1 MALSNDLI
9 SQFVKITKDKQDA
22 KKETVVYG
30 TIHKDVNGNENCVNI
45 DGSNISTPVSKT
57 VVANEGDRVTVMI
70 KNHTAT
76 VTGNL
81 SNPSARV
88 IDTVTIENL
97 NASNARIDTLDTANV
112 NVQNTLT
119 AHEAKIQTLEATDV
133 EITGRLSANEA
144 DIKHLK
150 ALDIDTEKLNA
161 AYAFVEDLEASHAD
175 VDYLVSTVADIDT
188 LIFGSAEGDIIQT
201 SFSNAV
207 IAQLGDA
214 QIKSAMIESV
224 SANKITAGDIIT
236 NNVRVKSED
245 GSLIIS
251 DETLQI
257 SDKSRVRVQIGKDA
271 ANDYSINIWDQNGNL
286 MFSRGGITDAAIK
299 EAIIR
304 NDMVSDTANIH
315 ASKLDVDSLFEE
327 INDSSNTIKSSK
339 VYLDDKKQ
347 TLDVAFKSL
356 TTDIT
361 NQGKTITSQ
370 GTAISTIQG
379 QISSK
384 VWQQDIDTAT
394 DEMSTQYSTLEQKID
409 GISSKV
415 ASNTTAI
422 NKKANST
429 TVTTIANSVTSL
441 EQDLNGFKTTVSET
455 YATQIALD
463 STEEKIDNAKLGNLV
478 RNGYGEYLDNT
489 NFTNATFTRGDA
501 PEGCYG
507 YFTNGMTE
515 YIPFNPNKIY
525 NYEYFCRL
533 HEGVSSGSSYFCI
546 IPYDVDGNEIG
557 SQHVLNYNEN
567 LFYLKEDLKDGD
579 TVAYFENLI
588 KWNTN
593 TTQSY
598 QRSFLIF
605 NYVDSTG
612 YVYPDGV
619 YSRNTWLSVYSDDSS
634 VDKTNHTISLTTAW
648 SGGTIPAGT
657 CIGQTASGSTYC
669 YYGQNGTISNTD
681 WNRWTGKIYAG
692 STGGDIDKKSRR
704 LTPAKTIRISI
715 QYTRFIADYTGI
727 YLAEETIDTSA
738 RERLSSAESSI
749 VQLSNSITS
758 TVSEISSLDTRVS
771 STESS
776 ITQLSN
782 SISANITETTSLGTR
797 MTTVEQ
803 TAEDLSVK
811 LDDLTIG
818 GRNLLLNSSFS
829 EDLTEWAVSGDVV
842 ITEKYGKKCAHISQ
856 TALTENKFV
865 RQSIL
870 SKLEPNTTYKISGW
884 ILTENVVKGTTNYMC
899 QFYTSG
905 SYDKDGTSTW
915 FSIGTLSFPIN
926 VGEWTRVETT
936 LVTDTVKFPSATSL
950 NMFVYSRDMIG
961 DVYFADLKLEKGDKA
976 TDWTPAP
983 EDIDSDIS
991 DIRDS
996 ADEAAKTATNYLNF
1010 SSNGLIVGDMTAS
1023 TLGKNVLIDSDS
1035 VDIRNGTTTLASF
1048 GASTIYLGKNND
1060 KSVINLC
1067 NGSATMTAVDDT
1079 DFRIYSDKRLVM
1091 SAYQSMLLD
1100 CRRDATHMTRIAI
1113 QSSDPDQSSVVGGV
1127 QFTIYQDDIQ
1137 NTVQMLGNDIIL
1149 KVTDGTDTS
1158 RITLQENAIKL
1169 YSSGKLYL
1177 NSESTLQIGESSSYS
1192 YSVVLGNTY
1201 NKAKSIGCYWN
1212 DGESHDLIT
1221 HAANGQNSFFGPSD
1235 ISITDSSSLTS
1246 TTNIRGKYI
1255 RLYNHSGG
1263 GVYLGS
1269 SGSTAVTSDRNLKKD
1284 ILDID
1289 NKYLD
1294 FFDRLRPITYKYNCP
1309 ENKGH
1314 RDHVGFVAQEIEEAL
1329 TASGLT
1335 TEQFAGLVIERDV
1348 TLNPNYNSSLSD
1360 EENAANETHYDTLYS
1375 LRYEEFISLLVKKV
1389 QSLQEQIDQLRADK

>member
-9 SQFVKITKDKQDA
+9 SQFVKVTKDKQDV

-30 TIHKDVNGNENCVNI
+30 TVDKNDTDKVII
-45 DGSNISTPVSKT
+45 DGSTISTPVAKT
-57 VVANEGDRVTVMI
+57 VVAGTHDETENGASVTKGDRVIVTI

-81 SNPSARV
+81 SRPSARAA
-88 IDTVTIENL
+88 DTVSMTNL
-97 NASNARIDTLDTANV
+97 DASNAKIDNLESAKANV
-112 NVQNTLT
+112 QDLIAV
-119 AHEAKIQTLEATDV
+119 
-133 EITGRLSANEA
+133 EA
-144 DIKHLK
+144 D
-150 ALDIDTEKLNA
+150 
-161 AYAFVEDLEASHAD
+161 VEDLKANKASVDSLLAVKADITNLKAAD
-175 VDYLVSTVADIDT
+175 VTITNRLNALSINAGDIQAASAFIQELKATGADVGYLVSTTAEIDN
-188 LIFGSAEGDIIQT
+188 LIFGSASGDVIQT

-214 QIKSAMIESV
+214 QIKSAMIDNI
-224 SANKITAGDIIT
+224 SASKITSGDIIT
-236 NNVRVKSED
+236 NNVRVKSQN

-257 SDKSRVRVQIGKDA
+257 RDGTRVRVQVGKDA

-286 MFSRGGITDAAIK
+286 MFSKGGITDAAIK

-327 INDSSNTIKSSK
+327 INGSTNTIKSTQIY
-339 VYLDDKKQ
+339 VDEKKQ

-356 TTDIT
+356 TTEMT
-361 NQGKTITSQ
+361 TQGQTISSQ
-370 GTAISTIQG
+370 GTQISAMQG

-384 VWQQDIDTAT
+384 IWQQDIDTARDALET
-394 DEMSTQYSTLEQKID
+394 QTEALSTRYSTLEQ
-409 GISSKV
+409 
-415 ASNTTAI
+415 N
-422 NKKANST
+422 
-429 TVTTIANSVTSL
+429 
-441 EQDLNGFKTTVSET
+441 LNGFKAIVSGT
-455 YATQIALD
+455 YATKTALD
-463 STEEKIDNAKLGNLV
+463 STEEKIDNVKLGNLV
-478 RNGYGEYLDNT
+478 QNGYGEYLDKT
-489 NFTNATFTRGDA
+489 NFTNAVFTRGDT

-507 YFTNGMTE
+507 YFTNGITGH
-515 YIPFNPNKIY
+515 IPFNPNKIY
-525 NYEYFCRL
+525 DYKYFCRL
-533 HEGVSSGSSYFCI
+533 HEGVSSGNSYFCV

-567 LFYLKEDLKDGD
+567 LFYLKEDLKNGD
-579 TVAYFENLI
+579 TVVYFENLTN
-588 KWNTN
+588 WNTN
-593 TTQSY
+593 TTQTY

-605 NYVDSTG
+605 NYEDSTG
-612 YVYPDGV
+612 YIYPDGV
-619 YSRNTWLSVYSDDSS
+619 YSRNVYLNVYSDNTS
-634 VDKTNHTISLTTAW
+634 VNKTNHTITLTTAW

-657 CIGQTASGSTYC
+657 CIGQTASGSSYC
-669 YYGQNGTISNTD
+669 YYGQNGNISNID
-681 WNRWTGKIYAG
+681 WKQWTGKIYAG
-692 STGGDIDKKSRR
+692 SIGGDIDKKSRR

-715 QYTRFIADYTGI
+715 QYTRFIADYAGI

-738 RERLSSAESSI
+738 RERILSAESSI
-749 VQLSNSITS
+749 TQLSNSITS
-758 TVSEISSLDTRVS
+758 TVSEVSKLDVRMK

-776 ITQLSN
+776 IVQLSD
-782 SISANITETTSLGTR
+782 SISANVTETTNLGTR
-797 MTTVEQ
+797 ISTVEQ
-803 TAEDLSVK
+803 TASGLAIELEN
-811 LDDLTIG
+811 LEIG

-829 EDLTEWAVSGDVV
+829 GDLSEWTVSGDIT
-842 ITEKYGKKCAHISQ
+842 ITEKYGRKCAHISQ
-856 TALTENKFV
+856 TGLTESKFV

-870 SKLEPNTTYKISGW
+870 SKLEPDTTYKISGW
-884 ILTENVVKGTTNYMC
+884 ILTENIIKGTTNYMC

-905 SYDKDGTSTW
+905 SYTKDGTSTW

-926 VGEWTRVETT
+926 VGKWTKIEGTFET
-936 LVTDTVKFPSATSL
+936 DAVKFPTATSM

-961 DVYFADLKLEKGDKA
+961 DVYFADIKLEKGDKV
-976 TDWTPAP
+976 TDWTPAL
-983 EDIDSDIS
+983 EDVTSDILDAS
-991 DIRDS
+991 
-996 ADEAAKTATNYLNF
+996 KTATNYLNF
-1010 SSNGLIVGDMTAS
+1010 SSNGLVVGDMTAS

-1127 QFTIYQDDIQ
+1127 QFTIYQDDIK

-1149 KVTDGTDTS
+1149 KVTNDVDTS
-1158 RITLQENAIKL
+1158 RIALQENAIKL

-1177 NSESTLQIGESSSYS
+1177 NSESILQIGESSSYS
-1192 YSVVLGNTY
+1192 YSVMLGNTY

-1212 DGESHDLIT
+1212 DGEAHDLIT

-1235 ISITDSSSLTS
+1235 ISLTESSSLTS

-1255 RLYNHSGG
+1255 RLYNHAGG

-1289 NKYLD
+1289 DKYLD
-1294 FFDRLRPITYKYNCP
+1294 FFDRLRPITYKYDCP

-1314 RDHVGFVAQEIEEAL
+1314 RDHVGFVAQEVEEAL

-1335 TEQFAGLVIERDV
+1335 TEQFAGLVIEQDV
-1348 TLNPNYNSSLSD
+1348 TLNPNYDSSLSD
-1360 EENAANETHYDTLYS
+1360 EENTANETHYDALYS

-1389 QSLQEQIDQLRADK
+1389 QSLQKQIDQLRADK